1 MVVNPKVSII
11 VPVYNVENYL
21 EKCLD
26 SIINQ
31 TLKDIEIICINDCS
45 TDSSLR
51 ILNKYEKQDER
62 IMVINNKENLGLGK
76 VRNIGISVAK
86 GEYIGFVD
94 SDDWIDYRMFEILY
108 EDGKKF
114 QTDITISPVHV
125 IDENTGKFSYDNP
138 YFTLASFD
146 KSFDNR
152 TFNHLQTK
160 EFFFLIP
167 VMAFNKIYRL
177 EFIKNF
183 KFTESLLFEDNSFF
197 YHSYLNAKRVS
208 FNRNF
213 LYFYRYNRRG
223 SITTS
228 DDNRLF
234 DVIKTLYIC
243 LDIFKKSDY
252 FDNYKFIL
260 FISSFC
266 RSMNIY
272 KKISD
277 KYKEKFF
284 NLLKEYINN
293 YPLEKEEKEQFFNN
307 KIFKDF
313 FLSKNYSIFKE
324 KFK

>member
-1 MVVNPKVSII
+1 MLVNPKVSII
-11 VPVYNVENYL
+11 VPIYNVENYL
-21 EKCLD
+21 EKCLN

-45 TDSSLR
+45 TDSSLK
-51 ILNKYEKQDER
+51 ILNKYEHDER
-62 IMVINNKENLGLGK
+62 IIVINNKENLGLGR

-108 EDGKKF
+108 ENGKKF
-114 QTDITISPVHV
+114 QTDMTMSPVHV
-125 IDENTGKFSYDNP
+125 IDEKTGKFSYYDP
-138 YFTLASFD
+138 YYTLASFD
-146 KSFDNR
+146 ESFDNR

-183 KFTESLLFEDNSFF
+183 KFAESLLFEDNSFF
-197 YHSYLNAKRVS
+197 YHSYLNAERVS
-208 FNRNF
+208 LSRNF
-213 LYFYRYNRRG
+213 LYFYRYNRSG
-223 SITTS
+223 SITTN
-228 DDNRLF
+228 DDYKLL
-234 DVIKTLYIC
+234 DIIKTLYMC
-243 LDIFKKSDY
+243 LDIFKKSGY
-252 FDNYKFIL
+252 FDVYKFIL
-260 FISSFC
+260 LIDSFC
-266 RSMNIY
+266 RSMEVY
-272 KKISD
+272 KRISN

-307 KIFKDF
+307 KTFKDF
-313 FLSKNYSIFKE
+313 YLSKCYNDFKE